1 MTIWPAFQHFEEAA
15 KGSIEVGKLAD
26 LVILTGDPTAVD
38 PETIDQIKVAET
50 IKEGETIYA
59 ATPEQLK
66 KASLS
71 LPANAK
77 SDPFGKFMRAYAS
90 DREFRMLPKNRQ
102 TAFNRMI
109 AARATHDAFCL
120 GPVMA
125 EFTDAMSA
133 EHLPANR
140 TVTETTN

>member
-1 MTIWPAFQHFEEAA
+1 M
-15 KGSIEVGKLAD
+15 
-26 LVILTGDPTAVD
+26 ILSDDPTAVD

-71 LPANAK
+71 LPADAK
-77 SDPFGKFMRAYAS
+77 SDPFGNFMRAYAAA
-90 DREFRMLPKNRQ
+90 REFSLLPKKRQ

-109 AARATHDAFCL
+109 AASAPHDAFCL

-125 EFTDAMSA
+125 EFADAMLIDEPGQA
-133 EHLPANR
+133 R
-140 TVTETTN
+140 Q